1 MSVTGFVVE
10 LSRLGEAERE
20 VPAAGRYRG
29 VIESLRRQLA
39 DAGDPVDLAS
49 RAGTGLWQHAVD
61 DVQGGF
67 LDDRALYWGRLGA
80 IQCLGDACHADCR
93 EALERTSRGLAQG
106 QVHGPTLLVVGFD
119 PFHLDRDIGQ
129 SNPSGT
135 VALALHGR
143 AVEGANG
150 QSLTVQSA
158 ILPVRFADFDAGIVE
173 RLLAERCAN
182 GHVRMVVTVSMGRDA
197 FDLERF
203 PGRRRSSPNPDN
215 ERRLGG
221 GTAEQ
226 PVVPDGLDGPEFLE
240 FSLPAAAMAAAG
252 GRWTVRDNRRVTTV
266 ARGSVVVESLAELAD
281 ETAVEGSGGGYLSNE
296 IAYRAL
302 LCARRL
308 GLDVPMGHIHVPAIR
323 GHDAGCERDI
333 VDQAQRLI
341 AAGVRAITG

>member
-1 MSVTGFVVE
+1 MTGLAVE
-10 LSRLGEAERE
+10 MSRLQEAKRE

-29 VIESLRRQLA
+29 VIESLRRHLVG
-39 DAGDPVDLAS
+39 AGDPVDLAR
-49 RAGTGLWQHAVD
+49 RAGTGLWRHAVD

-80 IQCLGDACHADCR
+80 IQCLGDARHADCG
-93 EALERTSRGLAQG
+93 EVFERTSRGLAQG
-106 QVHGPTLLVVGFD
+106 QVDGPTLLLAGFD

-135 VALALHGR
+135 VALALHER
-143 AVEGANG
+143 VVEGANG
-150 QSLTVQSA
+150 QSLAVQSA
-158 ILPVRFADFDAGIVE
+158 ILPVRFADFGAGIVE
-173 RLLAERCAN
+173 RLLAERSAN

-215 ERRLGG
+215 ERCLGG
-221 GTAEQ
+221 GTAGQ
-226 PVVPDGLDGPEFLE
+226 PVVPNGLDGPEFLE
-240 FSLPAAAMAAAG
+240 FSLPAAVMAAAG
-252 GRWTVRDNRRVTTV
+252 GRWTVRDNRRVRTV
-266 ARGSVVVESLAELAD
+266 ARGSVVVESLADLAD

-296 IAYRAL
+296 IAYRTL

-333 VDQAQRLI
+333 VHQAQRLI
-341 AAGVRAITG
+341 QAGVRAITG